1 MPIWKVQTRISWKI
15 QRLGKEYQ
23 KRDGEGEGGGNLG
36 GFNVVMLLSF
46 ISLILIYQQ
55 FSFMF
60 SRPTSFIT
68 FLIVHILYGQ
78 DMTYNSGLEV
88 SRRIAKIIFI

>member
-1 MPIWKVQTRISWKI
+1 MKSTNADLLKNSAIREGAS
-15 QRLGKEYQ
+15 E
-23 KRDGEGEGGGNLG
+23 KRRGRGGGGGTLG

>member
-1 MPIWKVQTRISWKI
+1 MKSTNADLLKTSAIREGAS
-15 QRLGKEYQ
+15 E
-23 KRDGEGEGGGNLG
+23 KRRGRGGGGGNLG
-36 GFNVVMLLSF
+36 GFNIVMLLSF

>member
-1 MPIWKVQTRISWKI
+1 MKSTNADLLKNSAIREGVS
-15 QRLGKEYQ
+15 E
-23 KRDGEGEGGGNLG
+23 KRRGRGGGGNLG

>member
-1 MPIWKVQTRISWKI
+1 MKSTNADLLKNSAIREGAS
-15 QRLGKEYQ
+15 E
-23 KRDGEGEGGGNLG
+23 KRRGRGGGGGRNLG
-36 GFNVVMLLSF
+36 GFKVVMLLSF

>member
-1 MPIWKVQTRISWKI
+1 MKSTNADLLKNSAIREGAS
-15 QRLGKEYQ
+15 E
-23 KRDGEGEGGGNLG
+23 KRRGRGGGGGNLG
-36 GFNVVMLLSF
+36 GFNVVILLSF
-46 ISLILIYQQ
+46 ISLILIYQP

-78 DMTYNSGLEV
+78 D
-88 SRRIAKIIFI
+88 FI